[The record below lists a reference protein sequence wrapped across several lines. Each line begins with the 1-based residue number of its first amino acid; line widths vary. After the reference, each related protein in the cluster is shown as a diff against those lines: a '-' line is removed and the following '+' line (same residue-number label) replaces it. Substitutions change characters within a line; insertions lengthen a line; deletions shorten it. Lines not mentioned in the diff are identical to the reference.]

1 MGDMISSIGTFLHAV
16 PENKTGNSSTSASKS
31 GFDAILAS
39 LKHNTENS
47 AAAEADSIDLIKP
60 VTVEVDQEDEIAATK
75 ELFAL
80 MKMLVAGKIDYSV
93 LNNSDTNKQVADG
106 PVRAELERLKAVIRK
121 IINPGDESG
130 SSDQDKMSLK
140 ALFDSLPDETK
151 ALLKKAFPDLDR
163 LLKNE
168 EQRIANE
175 KAKNADQL
183 LNSGMA
189 AITGEFMLAAAP
201 AGSC

>member
-1 MGDMISSIGTFLHAV
+1 MISSVGTFLHAV
-16 PENKTGNSSTSASKS
+16 PENKVNSSSVSNNKS
-31 GFDAILAS
+31 SFNAILAN
-39 LKHNTENS
+39 LKHTAENS
-47 AAAEADSIDLIKP
+47 AAAETDSVDLIKP
-60 VTVEVDQEDEIAATK
+60 ATVEVDQADEVAATK

-80 MKMLVAGKIDYSV
+80 MKMLVSGKIDYSV

-106 PVRAELERLKAVIRK
+106 PVRAELERLKTVIRK
-121 IINPGDESG
+121 IIHSGDESG
-130 SSDQDKMSLK
+130 SSDQDKISLK

-151 ALLKKAFPDLDR
+151 ALLKRAFPDLDR

-183 LNSGMA
+183 LNTGMST
-189 AITGEFMLAAAP
+189 ITDEFMLAAVP
-201 AGSC
+201 VNNFL

>member
-1 MGDMISSIGTFLHAV
+1 MISSVGTFLHAV
-16 PENKTGNSSTSASKS
+16 PENKVNSFSASNNKS
-31 GFDAILAS
+31 SFNAILAS
-39 LKHNTENS
+39 LKHTTENS
-47 AAAEADSIDLIKP
+47 AAAETGSIDLIKP
-60 VTVEVDQEDEIAATK
+60 ATVEVDQADEVAATK

-80 MKMLVAGKIDYSV
+80 MKMLVSGKIDYSV

-106 PVRAELERLKAVIRK
+106 PVRAELERLKTVIRK

-130 SSDQDKMSLK
+130 SSDQDKISLK

-151 ALLKKAFPDLDR
+151 ALLKRAFPDLDR

-183 LNSGMA
+183 LNTGMS
-189 AITGEFMLAAAP
+189 AITDEFMLAAVP
-201 AGSC
+201 VNNFL

>member
-1 MGDMISSIGTFLHAV
+1 MISSVGTFLHAV
-16 PENKTGNSSTSASKS
+16 PENKVNSSSTSNNKS
-31 GFDAILAS
+31 SFNAILAS
-39 LKHNTENS
+39 LKHTTENS
-47 AAAEADSIDLIKP
+47 AAAETGSIDLIKP
-60 VTVEVDQEDEIAATK
+60 ATVEVDQADEIAATK

-80 MKMLVAGKIDYSV
+80 MKMLVSGKIDYSV

-106 PVRAELERLKAVIRK
+106 PVRAELERLKTVIRK
-121 IINPGDESG
+121 IIHPGDESG
-130 SSDQDKMSLK
+130 SSDQDKISLK
-140 ALFDSLPDETK
+140 TLFDSLPDETK
-151 ALLKKAFPDLDR
+151 ALLKRAFPDLDR

-189 AITGEFMLAAAP
+189 AMTNEFMPATAP
-201 AGSC
+201 AGSFL